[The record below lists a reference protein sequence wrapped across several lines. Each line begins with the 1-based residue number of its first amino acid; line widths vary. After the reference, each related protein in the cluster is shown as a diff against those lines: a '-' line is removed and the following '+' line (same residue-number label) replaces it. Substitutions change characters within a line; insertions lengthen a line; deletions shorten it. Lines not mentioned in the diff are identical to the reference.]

1 MWMVQAVVQ
10 ARHWLQRRPSQCR
23 PWSSGWSR
31 RCALCWTR
39 GRETKPLTQ
48 HGPLQIC
55 ARWLRAS
62 LALPR
67 QCAVGSLGELSGCWR
82 RHAACCRRLWSRHV
96 DALKSLI
103 SQAAVYDGDG
113 EEEQH
118 VESPSL
124 RPSMASR
131 GLCLA
136 AYCLP
141 RCGGTREPSS
151 LLSDAGGLPR
161 ARQKGAASPLSTRRG
176 AAGSTGCRGRLPR
189 LSRTWEASSV
199 TAWCAPRTAPATR
212 PASQPAAIN
221 RPPASLPYS
230 PRRAIAVLSPTIP
243 DAFGSRGAP
252 SSLPHAVRRAA
263 PPVAGAQRARP
274 RRPWTDA
281 VRGLVP
287 IPLRKAAAGGATPA
301 RIL

>member
-1 MWMVQAVVQ
+1 MA
-10 ARHWLQRRPSQCR
+10 P
-23 PWSSGWSR
+23 
-31 RCALCWTR
+31 
-39 GRETKPLTQ
+39 
-48 HGPLQIC
+48 
-55 ARWLRAS
+55 
-62 LALPR
+62 
-67 QCAVGSLGELSGCWR
+67 
-82 RHAACCRRLWSRHV
+82 RRLWPRHV

-230 PRRAIAVLSPTIP
+230 PRRASAVLSPTIP

-252 SSLPHAVRRAA
+252 SSLCAAPRLLWQAHSARGHAGHGPMPFEDWFQSLFGRPPPEVRHLPASFSPRRAA
-263 PPVAGAQRARP
+263 PALLLASSAH
-274 RRPWTDA
+274 
-281 VRGLVP
+281 
-287 IPLRKAAAGGATPA
+287 
-301 RIL
+301 